1 MARSQQAPLV
11 LNCLL
16 FGGDVDRLFYVEVTN
31 TTKVIDLKEA
41 IRKKKEHAFREVD
54 ADNLTL
60 WKVAHH
66 IPTASFC

>member
-11 LNCLL
+11 LNCLV

-41 IRKKKEHAFREVD
+41 IRKKKDPELNHVPPD
-54 ADNLTL
+54 ALTL